1 MHEMI
6 LWLLLAD
13 ALVVVAMIACRGKVR
28 ASAVPVRVPSQLAQ
42 FEQHRSR

>member
-13 ALVVVAMIACRGKVR
+13 ALLVVALVACSGPVR
-28 ASAVPVRVPSQLAQ
+28 ASLVPARILPQLVQ
-42 FEQHRSR
+42 LQKHRSR